1 MSNYFDLK
9 DVYFYYT
16 SIQDPR
22 QKYQTTG
29 PTEKEYSVTLIVS
42 KEQQKEFVGKY
53 PAKKVAPL
61 DSDEF
66 EAQYKTKPP
75 FPGPLQY
82 IIKLQQKAFK
92 ADGSPMPDSLKPKV
106 MQFID
111 GVQTDVTATTLVGNG
126 SKGTARYLEW
136 EPLGQSKAETTAKLY
151 AILVDTLI
159 PYEKKTNSAN
169 VF

>member
-1 MSNYFDLK
+1 
-9 DVYFYYT
+9 
-16 SIQDPR
+16 
-22 QKYQTTG
+22 
-29 PTEKEYSVTLIVS
+29 
-42 KEQQKEFVGKY
+42 
-53 PAKKVAPL
+53 
-61 DSDEF
+61 
-66 EAQYKTKPP
+66 
-75 FPGPLQY
+75 
-82 IIKLQQKAFK
+82 
-92 ADGSPMPDSLKPKV
+92 MPDSLKPKV